1 MLYFLLGV
9 SITFNIVFVIL
20 AFFVY
25 KKITPVFKSSGVDL
39 DFYDKWS
46 DLNV

>member
-9 SITFNIVFVIL
+9 SFTLNIVFIISL
-20 AFFVY
+20 FLIY

-39 DFYDKWS
+39 EFFDKWG